1 MKTIPKL
8 YISLILLSS
17 SLVAVDKS
25 YSFLGIQAGNSF
37 VESDSVATI
46 GLKYGVQTKKY
57 RTSLNYNY
65 GKKSNSTY
73 QTLLAQV
80 DTGILTNTFKKSSF
94 KPYAGFSFG
103 VMQEKN
109 ALNSITTD
117 RGYVYGVNTG
127 LAYIFND
134 ALDFDLGYR
143 FLQTSKLENIDSL
156 SDLSLSMHYFY

>member
-1 MKTIPKL
+1 MKTLNKL
-8 YISLILLSS
+8 YIFLILLSS
-17 SLVAVDKS
+17 SLSAIDKN

-37 VESDSVATI
+37 IGGNSVPTV
-46 GLKYGVQTKKY
+46 GLKYGLQTKKY
-57 RTSLNYNY
+57 RTSLSYNY
-65 GKKSNSTY
+65 AKKSNSDY
-73 QTLLAQV
+73 QMLIAQV
-80 DTGILTNTFKKSSF
+80 DTGILANSFKNLSF

-109 ALNSITTD
+109 SLNLITTD

-134 ALDFDLGYR
+134 TLDFNLEYR
-143 FLQTSKLENIDSL
+143 YLQTSKLENIDAL

>member
-1 MKTIPKL
+1 MKTLNKL

-17 SLVAVDKS
+17 SLLATDKS
-25 YSFLGIQAGNSF
+25 YSFLGIQTGSSFIEGNA
-37 VESDSVATI
+37 VAAV
-46 GLKYGVQTKKY
+46 GLKYGVQTRKY
-57 RTSLNYNY
+57 RTSINYNY

-73 QTLLAQV
+73 QTLIAQV

-109 ALNSITTD
+109 ILNSVTTD
-117 RGYVYGVNTG
+117 RGYVYGVNAG

-134 ALDFDLGYR
+134 DLDFDLGYR
-143 FLQTSKLENIDSL
+143 YLETSKLENIDSL
-156 SDLSLSMHYFY
+156 SELTLSMHYFY

>member
-1 MKTIPKL
+1 MKTITNL
-8 YISLILLSS
+8 YISLIFISTSLS
-17 SLVAVDKS
+17 AADKS

-37 VESDSVATI
+37 VEGKSAPTI
-46 GLKYGVQTKKY
+46 GLKYGVQTRKY
-57 RTSLNYNY
+57 RTSFNYNY
-65 GKKSNSTY
+65 GKNSDATY
-73 QTLLAQV
+73 QTLIAQI
-80 DTGILTNTFKKSSF
+80 DTGIMSNTFRNSLL

-109 ALNSITTD
+109 SLSSIID

-143 FLQTSKLENIDSL
+143 YLKTSKLNKIDSIN
-156 SDLSLSMHYFY
+156 DLTLAMHYFY